1 MCFCIFFRIF
11 ASRLINPM
19 KKVIYNKIDKRS
31 ISNLP
36 KVLFPGRIVVV
47 TTENDADKAVDF
59 LLAQPILGVD
69 TETRPAFK
77 KGINHKVA
85 LLQVATHDICFLFR
99 LNYTGITASILKLL
113 EDTTVPKIGLSLHD
127 DIMSMHRRAD
137 FRPGNFI
144 DLQKH
149 VGEIGIEDLSLQKL
163 YANFFGQKISKAQRL
178 SNWEADILTQQQ
190 KNYAATDAWACIML
204 YEELQKLEDTGDYEL
219 VVKPEEEQKVG

>member
-1 MCFCIFFRIF
+1 
-11 ASRLINPM
+11 M

-99 LNYTGITASILKLL
+99 LNYTGITTSILKLL

-219 VVKPEEEQKVG
+219 VVKPEEEQSVG

>member
-1 MCFCIFFRIF
+1 
-11 ASRLINPM
+11 M

-77 KGINHKVA
+77 KGISHKVA

-99 LNYTGITASILKLL
+99 LNYTGITTSILKLL

-137 FRPGNFI
+137 FKPGNFI

-204 YEELQKLEDTGDYEL
+204 YEELLKLEDTGDYEL
-219 VVKPEEEQKVG
+219 VVKPEEEQRVG

>member
-11 ASRLINPM
+11 APRLINPM

-77 KGINHKVA
+77 KGISHKVA

-99 LNYTGITASILKLL
+99 LNYTGITTSILKLL

-219 VVKPEEEQKVG
+219 VVKPEEEQSVG

>member
-11 ASRLINPM
+11 APRLINPM

-77 KGINHKVA
+77 KGVNHKVA

-137 FRPGNFI
+137 FKPGNFI

>member
-11 ASRLINPM
+11 APRLINPM

-99 LNYTGITASILKLL
+99 LNYTGITTSILKLL
-113 EDTTVPKIGLSLHD
+113 EDTTVPKIGLALHD

>member
-77 KGINHKVA
+77 KGISHKVA

-137 FRPGNFI
+137 FKPGNFI

-204 YEELQKLEDTGDYEL
+204 YEELLKLEDTGDYEL
-219 VVKPEEEQKVG
+219 VVKPEEEQRVG